1 MSLPLLTSWLIGP
14 ALANAPA
21 AAQAAAPDKPW
32 VFLEHFPPVTLGIFA
47 TIFVV
52 SLVLDIVQHQDHKEV
67 TVKNAAGWSLF
78 WVALSLGF
86 WGWLKV
92 YHGDG
97 MLGVKLDGAPYK
109 PDWSSLFLTGYVL
122 EKTLSVDNLMV
133 FIAIFRYFGIRS
145 GLQHRILYYG
155 ILGAIGFR
163 AVFVGV
169 GAALLEVAGPYA
181 EIGFGLF
188 VLWAAVQMLKSKDDE
203 EEESDYSKEPLVRFA
218 ERFYPVFP
226 KLAGVN
232 FFVNRSEA
240 EAIAKEDTSLQLAPG
255 VMKWMTPA
263 FVCLLVVEGSDVM
276 FSVDS
281 VPAVIAVSKEPLI
294 VYTAMIFAVLGLRS
308 LYFIVEALTKYL
320 CHLEKAVIGVLAFI
334 GVKMLAGA
342 AAHWGVKIP
351 WWSDLPGTTQAN
363 YSLVVVLVALAV
375 GVVASLLWPEKEGA
389 DEDEDDKAAGAE

>member
-1 MSLPLLTSWLIGP
+1 MSLPLRTSWLIGP

-21 AAQAAAPDKPW
+21 AAEAAGPDKPW
-32 VFLEHFPPVTLGIFA
+32 KLLDHFPPVTLGIFVA
-47 TIFVV
+47 IFIA
-52 SLVLDIVQHQDHKEV
+52 SLVMDLVQHKDHKDV
-67 TVKNAAGWSLF
+67 SVRSAAGWSLF
-78 WVALSLGF
+78 WVALSMGF
-86 WGWLKV
+86 WGWLKF
-92 YHGDG
+92 YHGNPATPE
-97 MLGVKLDGAPYK
+97 LYH

-188 VLWAAVQMLKSKDDE
+188 VLWAAVQMLRKGEDDDE
-203 EEESDYSKEPLVRFA
+203 EKDYSKEPLVGFA

-232 FFVNRSEA
+232 FFIDRSEA
-240 EAIAKEDTSLQLAPG
+240 EAIAKTDSSVQLAPG

-320 CHLEKAVIGVLAFI
+320 CHLEKAVIFVLGFI
-334 GVKMLAGA
+334 GLKMLAGA
-342 AAHWGVKIP
+342 AAHWNVKIP
-351 WWSDLPGTTQAN
+351 WWSDLPTATQAN
-363 YSLVVVLVALAV
+363 YSLFVVLGLLVI
-375 GVVASLLWPEKEGA
+375 GVVASLLFPEKEEEGGG
-389 DEDEDDKAAGAE
+389 DQDDKAAGAE